1 MNPLRPIFS
10 IFVFLYFFSPFLRG
24 ESTIIPFRL
33 VNNLIIIE
41 ANIETYTGNLI
52 LDTGSDGFFVDQRLS
67 GKANSKTEFSTL
79 NGVQS
84 VSACTVKSL
93 TVGRISKKNLEA
105 FHTNLSHL
113 ESVLAIDLAG
123 IIGVELF
130 NPHSLF
136 IDFENKQI
144 HFFKKESRQAAENNL
159 HEADFSIVNN
169 IPVVKIKMDDH
180 TYNFI
185 FDSGASVHVVDESL
199 VKKHG
204 QLFSKTSDQVN
215 FLTLE
220 NSSAMDMY
228 YYRLKQLE
236 LGTSFITNTK
246 CLVKDFSGI
255 QPDFGIAIHGIIS
268 MSNLNKTGI
277 VMDFKKMK
285 IFY

>member
-1 MNPLRPIFS
+1 MF
-10 IFVFLYFFSPFLRG
+10 FCFFSPFLRG
-24 ESTIIPFRL
+24 ESTVIPFRL

-41 ANIETYTGNLI
+41 ANIEANTGNLI
-52 LDTGSDGFFVDQRLS
+52 LDTGSDGFFIDQRLS
-67 GKANSKTEFSTL
+67 GETKNKAEFSTL
-79 NGVQS
+79 TGAQS

-93 TVGRISKKNLEA
+93 TVGSISKKNLEA

-113 ESVLAIDLAG
+113 ESLLSLDLAG

-136 IDFENKQI
+136 IDFEKKQI
-144 HFFKKESRQAAENNL
+144 HFFKKESRLVIEKNL
-159 HEADFSIVNN
+159 QEADFILVNN
-169 IPVVKIKMDDH
+169 IPVVKIKIDDK

-204 QLFSKTSDQVN
+204 LLFSKTDESVN

-220 NSSAMDMY
+220 NSKAPAMY
-228 YYRLKQLE
+228 YYTLTQLE
-236 LGTSFITNTK
+236 LGSSFITNTK
-246 CLVKDFSGI
+246 CLVKDFSAL
-255 QPDFGIAIHGIIS
+255 QPDFGMAVHGIIS
-268 MSNLNKTGI
+268 MSNLNQTGI
-277 VMDFKKMK
+277 VMDFQKMK